1 MNKRIITTLVA
12 VTAITTITT
21 GCGKTAK
28 LKTGKD
34 TVVALKKSKITAND
48 LYNEIKKDSIETLI
62 DMMDKKILDKK
73 YKETEEEK
81 KYIQEQIDQIKAYYK
96 DEDSYLAILK
106 QYFKA
111 NNEEEFKETLS
122 IQYKRKQA
130 VKDYVADHI
139 KDDEIEKYYND
150 NVYGDIKASHI
161 LISVN
166 TTDDMSDEDKDKA
179 KKEAY
184 NKVKDIIKELDDGGD
199 FKKLAKKYSE
209 DKSNAKNGGDLGYFN
224 KDEMDS
230 NFWEAALKLEKGK
243 YTTEPVESAYGYH
256 VILKTGEKEK
266 KSLKSMKKKIR
277 ETLRDEKM
285 NNDNTLFYDTLI
297 AIREENKMTFGDD
310 ELKKLYDEYMENLI
324 KQAKSGASNQQ

>member
-1 MNKRIITTLVA
+1 MNRKIITALVA

-21 GCGKTAK
+21 GCGKSAK
-28 LKTGKD
+28 LKTGKN
-34 TVVALKKSKITAND
+34 TVVAFDKSKITAKD
-48 LYNEIKKDSIETLI
+48 LYDEIKKNSIETLV
-62 DMMDKKILDKK
+62 DMMDKKILSKK
-73 YKETEEEK
+73 YKETDEEK
-81 KYIQEQIDQIKAYYK
+81 KYIQDQIDQIKAYYK
-96 DEDSYLAILK
+96 DEDSYLAVIK
-106 QYFKA
+106 QYFRV
-111 NNEEEFKETLS
+111 NSEEELKEKLS
-122 IQYKRKQA
+122 IQYKRQQA

-166 TTDDMSDEDKDKA
+166 TKEDASDDEKEKA

-224 KDEMDS
+224 KGEMDS

-266 KSLKSMKKKIR
+266 KSLKSMKNEIK

-310 ELKKLYDEYMENLI
+310 ELKKLYDEYMDNLI
-324 KQAKSGASNQQ
+324 KQAKSGTSNQ

>member
-1 MNKRIITTLVA
+1 MNKKIITTLVA

-96 DEDSYLAILK
+96 DEDSYLAVLK
-106 QYFKA
+106 QYFRA
-111 NNEEEFKETLS
+111 NSEDEFKETLS

>member
-1 MNKRIITTLVA
+1 MNRKIITALVA

-21 GCGKTAK
+21 GCGKSAK
-28 LKTGKD
+28 LKTGKN
-34 TVVALKKSKITAND
+34 TVVAFDKSKITAKD
-48 LYNEIKKDSIETLI
+48 LYDEIKKDSIETLV
-62 DMMDKKILDKK
+62 DMMDKKILSKK
-73 YKETEEEK
+73 YKETDEEK
-81 KYIQEQIDQIKAYYK
+81 KYIQDQIDQIKAYYK
-96 DEDSYLAILK
+96 DEDSYLAVIK
-106 QYFKA
+106 QYFRV
-111 NNEEEFKETLS
+111 NSEEELKEKLS
-122 IQYKRKQA
+122 IQYKRQQA

-166 TTDDMSDEDKDKA
+166 TKEDASDDEKEKA

-224 KDEMDS
+224 KGEMDS

-266 KSLKSMKKKIR
+266 KSLKSMKNEIK

-310 ELKKLYDEYMENLI
+310 ELKKLYDEYMDNLI
-324 KQAKSGASNQQ
+324 KQAKSGTSNQ

>member
-230 NFWEAALKLEKGK
+230 NFWEAALKLEKEK